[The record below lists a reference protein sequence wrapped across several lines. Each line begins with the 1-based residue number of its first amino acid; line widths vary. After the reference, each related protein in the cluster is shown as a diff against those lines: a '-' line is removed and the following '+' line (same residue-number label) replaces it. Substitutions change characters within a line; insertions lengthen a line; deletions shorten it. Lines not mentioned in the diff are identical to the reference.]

1 MTTGII
7 TVSGWLDRE
16 QLSSEEMLLEV
27 LVSGGQRGEPPPLPR
42 LGTA

>member
-16 QLSSEEMLLEV
+16 QLPSEEMQLEV

-42 LGTA
+42 RGTA